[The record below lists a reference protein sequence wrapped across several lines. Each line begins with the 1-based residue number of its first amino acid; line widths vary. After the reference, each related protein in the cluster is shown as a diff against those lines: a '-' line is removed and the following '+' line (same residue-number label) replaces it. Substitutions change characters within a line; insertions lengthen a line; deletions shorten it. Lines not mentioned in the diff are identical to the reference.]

1 MKLLM
6 LWRIGCVTPVVMT
19 EILQTSIPYDALE
32 ERPLPGIAPLNIDDW
47 LIVDDAYEAQMLL
60 RFRLLSETP
69 DLVSALSEKALP
81 AAQEVLDLAL
91 MQLVARPDF
100 EVGPQTVRCP
110 GNRVVVLDREQP
122 LRTLG
127 QIIQEDICLMQKVG
141 DEHVLTGAVL
151 CFPASWTLSEKF
163 MRPLIG
169 IHVPVAEYDNNIAKR
184 VQRLFDGVRA
194 RRPLWRKNA
203 LWYDNP
209 SLFTP
214 RSEDA
219 PRDPV
224 PAMTGAYLRSE
235 KQCILRLPKTDA
247 VVFSIHT
254 FMVRRELVMKAPAA
268 Q

>member
-1 MKLLM
+1 
-6 LWRIGCVTPVVMT
+6 MT
-19 EILQTSIPYDALE
+19 ETLQTFIPYDALE
-32 ERPLPGIAPLNIDDW
+32 ERPLPGISPLNIEDW
-47 LIVDDAYEAQMLL
+47 LIVDDAYAAQLSL
-60 RFRLLSETP
+60 RCRLLSETP
-69 DLVSALSEKALP
+69 DLVSALSEEALP
-81 AAQEVLDLAL
+81 AAIEVLELAL
-91 MQLVARPDF
+91 GQLASRSDF
-100 EVGPQTVRCP
+100 QVKPQEVRCP
-110 GNRVVVLDREQP
+110 DGRVVVVDRKQP

-127 QIIQEDICLMQKVG
+127 RIIQEDICLMQKVG

-169 IHVPVAEYDNNIAKR
+169 IHVPVAEYDTNIAKR

-194 RRPLWRKNA
+194 ERPLWRKNA
-203 LWYDNP
+203 LWYDDP

-214 RSEDA
+214 RPEDA

-224 PAMTGAYLRSE
+224 PATSGAYLRSE
-235 KQCILRLPKTDA
+235 KQCILRLPKSDA

-254 FMVRRELVMKAPAA
+254 FMVRRELVRRAPAA

>member
-1 MKLLM
+1 
-6 LWRIGCVTPVVMT
+6 MT
-19 EILQTSIPYDALE
+19 EILQTSIPYDALAD
-32 ERPLPGIAPLNIDDW
+32 RPLPGIAPLNLEDW
-47 LIVDDAYEAQMLL
+47 LIVDDAYAAQMSL
-60 RFRLLSETP
+60 RCSLLSEIP
-69 DLVSALSEKALP
+69 DLVSALSEGALP

-91 MQLVARPDF
+91 HQLSGRSDF
-100 EVGPQTVRCP
+100 EVTIKEVRCP
-110 GNRVVVLDREQP
+110 DGRVVAIDRGQP

-127 QIIQEDICLMQKVG
+127 QIIQEDICLMEKVG

-151 CFPASWTLSEKF
+151 CFPASWTLAEKF

-169 IHVPVAEYDNNIAKR
+169 IHIPVAEYDDNIAKR

-194 RRPLWRKNA
+194 GRPLWRKNA
-203 LWYDNP
+203 LWYDDP

-214 RSEDA
+214 RREDA
-219 PRDPV
+219 PRDLV
-224 PAMTGAYLRSE
+224 PAQNGAYLRSE

-254 FMVRRELVMKAPAA
+254 FMVRREQVLQAPAA

>member
-1 MKLLM
+1 MK
-6 LWRIGCVTPVVMT
+6 
-19 EILQTSIPYDALE
+19 EILQTSIPYDALA
-32 ERPLPGIAPLNIDDW
+32 ERPLPGVAPLNIEEW
-47 LIVDDAYEAQMLL
+47 LIVDDAYATQMTL
-60 RFRLLSETP
+60 RNSLLSAKTN
-69 DLVSALSEKALP
+69 LVSALSEGALP

-91 MQLVARPDF
+91 EQLAGRSDF
-100 EVGPQTVRCP
+100 EFRANKVRCP
-110 GNRVVVLDREQP
+110 DGRVVTVDRAQP

-169 IHVPVAEYDNNIAKR
+169 IHVPVAEYDDNIAKR

-194 RRPLWRKNA
+194 GRPLWRKNA
-203 LWYDNP
+203 LWYDDP

-214 RSEDA
+214 RREDA

-224 PAMTGAYLRSE
+224 PATTGAYLRSE
-235 KQCILRLPKTDA
+235 KQCILRLPKTEA

-254 FMVRRELVMKAPAA
+254 FMVRREKVVQAPATK
-268 Q
+268 

>member
-1 MKLLM
+1 
-6 LWRIGCVTPVVMT
+6 MT
-19 EILQTSIPYDALE
+19 EILQTSIPYDALA
-32 ERPLPGIAPLNIDDW
+32 ERPLPGIAPLNLEDW
-47 LIVDDAYEAQMLL
+47 LIVDDSYAAQMSLRSSLL
-60 RFRLLSETP
+60 LEKP
-69 DLVSALSEKALP
+69 DLVSALSEDAMP
-81 AAQEVLDLAL
+81 AAQEVLVLAL
-91 MQLVARPDF
+91 EQLAGRADF
-100 EVGPQTVRCP
+100 YVGPQEVRCP
-110 GNRVVVLDREQP
+110 DGRIVAIEHAQP

-127 QIIQEDICLMQKVG
+127 HIIQEDICLMQKVG

-169 IHVPVAEYDNNIAKR
+169 IHVPVAEYDENIAKR

-194 RRPLWRKNA
+194 GRPLWRKNA
-203 LWYDNP
+203 LWYDDP

-214 RSEDA
+214 RPEDA

-224 PAMTGAYLRSE
+224 PATTGAYLRSE

-254 FMVRRELVMKAPAA
+254 FMVRREQVMQASAT

>member
-1 MKLLM
+1 
-6 LWRIGCVTPVVMT
+6 MT
-19 EILQTSIPYDALE
+19 EILQTSIPYDALAD
-32 ERPLPGIAPLNIDDW
+32 RPLPGIAPLNLEDW
-47 LIVDDAYEAQMLL
+47 LIIDDAYAAQMSL
-60 RFRLLSETP
+60 RCSLLSEKP
-69 DLVSALSEKALP
+69 DLVSALSEEALP

-91 MQLVARPDF
+91 DQLAARADF
-100 EVGPQTVRCP
+100 DIGPQEVRCP
-110 GNRVVVLDREQP
+110 DGRVVAVDRTQP

-141 DEHVLTGAVL
+141 EEHVLTGAVL

-169 IHVPVAEYDNNIAKR
+169 IHVPVVEYDENIAKR

-194 RRPLWRKNA
+194 GRPLWRKNA
-203 LWYDNP
+203 LWYDDP

-214 RSEDA
+214 RPENA

-224 PAMTGAYLRSE
+224 PATTGVYLRSE

-254 FMVRRELVMKAPAA
+254 FMVRREQVMQAPAA